1 MVHITLTVNSALLH
15 GPCIR
20 CLSSPQL
27 SEVDV
32 VVSSISVALERPDTW
47 LPLLGPSPRLPLP
60 ESEGRGTEHHLL
72 LDSGCSSSPSSAL

>member
-1 MVHITLTVNSALLH
+1 MAHIALSVNSALLH

-32 VVSSISVALERPDTW
+32 VVSSISIVPERPDTW
-47 LPLLGPSPRLPLP
+47 
-60 ESEGRGTEHHLL
+60 
-72 LDSGCSSSPSSAL
+72 